1 MRLGGALKYDNNTVA
16 KLLYQAGAI
25 IPDQSLFQCFKQRTE
40 NIHGLPSNWFSQDI
54 LLLRRLLGI
63 YLPAHQIKDGRLLL
77 LVLIF
82 LTACA
87 TTPAVSQTAD
97 TPDAVQEY
105 VNASASQATAVA
117 AVATAQ
123 YFTAGLTA
131 TADGHNQ
138 SATQQAFDLQATQ
151 QADNILSTARAW
163 NATSTSSS
171 VQATQSASGTAT
183 ASAVQAIWTQH
194 AVDITS
200 TADMASVEAYATEQY
215 ASART
220 DELTL
225 ERREMMNNVA
235 AVTPWAA
242 FGIAFLAAILLV
254 FRWSRVRVIPRDE
267 RGDAPLLLDLV
278 DVVSFDPD
286 RNPSSAG
293 GLTRQDLK
301 QLPEFTSAER
311 LQVTAHDQLLD
322 VASRTPNEVSRK
334 ILSAPSPFENGT
346 PPKIQVL
353 DPSQARPLFQDVIPH
368 LLQDAIDADVIL
380 NDPEEGETNH
390 E

>member
-1 MRLGGALKYDNNTVA
+1 MEMRFQMSLKLA
-16 KLLYQAGAI
+16 CI
-25 IPDQSLFQCFKQRTE
+25 IP
-40 NIHGLPSNWFSQDI
+40 
-54 LLLRRLLGI
+54 LLLT
-63 YLPAHQIKDGRLLL
+63 
-77 LVLIF
+77 
-82 LTACA
+82 TACA
-87 TTPAVSQTAD
+87 TTPAISQSAN
-97 TPDAVQEY
+97 TPDAVQAY
-105 VNASASQATAVA
+105 VNANASQATAVA
-117 AVATAQ
+117 AVTTAQ

-131 TADGHNQ
+131 TADAHKQ
-138 SATQQAFDLQATQ
+138 FATAQAFDLQATQ
-151 QADNILSTARAW
+151 QADNILSTAQAW

-200 TADMASVEAYATEQY
+200 TADMASVQAYATEQY
-215 ASART
+215 ANART
-220 DELTL
+220 DELSL
-225 ERREMMNNVA
+225 QRKELMNNVA

-242 FGIAFLAAILLV
+242 FGIAFIAAILLV

-278 DVVSFDPD
+278 DGISFDPD

-322 VASRTPNEVSRK
+322 MASRTPKEVSRK
-334 ILSAPSPFENGT
+334 ILSAPNLFENGT
-346 PPKIQVL
+346 LPKIQVL

-368 LLQDAIDADVIL
+368 LLQYAIDADVIL